1 MIEVLD
7 RAEKYASGRTS
18 AIIDKAIAQA
28 YADGYCDGYKDR
40 EDEIPADLRNSK
52 SEYVDLGLPS
62 GTLWSVDFENEGDRL
77 FIPYVEALNFD
88 IPTWEQCCEL
98 FKECQFV
105 QKGEQFI
112 CIGPNGRHV
121 NFAKTGYRHLDNDDI
136 LYNSASIFW
145 MKSDKE
151 SPNNVA
157 RIVDSRGI
165 SKDSYKEFTG
175 YRLPIRLVK
184 TKE

>member
-1 MIEVLD
+1 MKELKELSIYYATEKTNEVMVN
-7 RAEKYASGRTS
+7 T
-18 AIIDKAIAQA
+18 IAQA
-28 YADGYCDGYKDR
+28 YADGYRKGYRDR
-40 EDEIPADLRNSK
+40 EDEIPVNLRDGNT
-52 SEYVDLGLPS
+52 EYVDLGLPS
-62 GTLWSVDFENEGDRL
+62 GTMWSVDFENEGDRL
-77 FIPYVEALNFD
+77 YIPYVDALRHN

-112 CIGPNGRHV
+112 CIGPNGKHV
-121 NFAKTGYRHLDNDDI
+121 NFAKTGYRQLDNDD
-136 LYNSASIFW
+136 LQYNIASIFW
-145 MKSDKE
+145 IQSDKE
-151 SPNNVA
+151 GPNNVA

-184 TKE
+184 A